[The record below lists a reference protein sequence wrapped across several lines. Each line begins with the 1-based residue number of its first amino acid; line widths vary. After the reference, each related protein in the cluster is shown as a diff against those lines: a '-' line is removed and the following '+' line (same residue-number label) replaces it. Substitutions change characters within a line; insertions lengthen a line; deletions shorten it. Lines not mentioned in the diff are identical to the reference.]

1 MDESNQLAVIN
12 ISDILP
18 NRFQPRI
25 KFDEPKL
32 YELADSIRKYGV
44 IQPIVVRPVNGR
56 YEIIAGERRFKASKI
71 ADKTTIPA
79 IIVNLTDKVAEE
91 IALLE
96 NVQRQQLS
104 PIEEAVSYKRILDMG
119 YITKEE
125 LSNKIGKSQSAIT
138 KKIRLL
144 NLDDQ
149 VQEYLL
155 NNKISERHARS
166 LLRIDDKEKQVEMLH
181 RIVNERL
188 TVKKTDREIS
198 KLLEELPEKNSS
210 VLNNSV
216 NNQSND
222 IESLFDDFDSKKE
235 NSIEERGQAFMDI
248 DKIMREA
255 KDINQ
260 TEPPKDISQLMK
272 QDTTVQPIPTEQ
284 NDINVVLPTETPVE
298 PTTEQSRFFNL
309 NMQRP
314 EPTPVKSE
322 PINNSV
328 TFDSIF
334 NQSVS
339 PTTSNNIQNNVQ
351 NNSFPIS
358 DSSRETSEIGNNPV
372 SVTEQ
377 SKFFNSNMQQSEP
390 TPVKSEE
397 PITTPIIS
405 DEAKQTISSAIA
417 DAFRNNQVEVSKPS
431 NPVTNNSSFEEELDN
446 FSNVPNADIYSSKTD
461 TPIVEPIPVVSEPIN
476 NTSLDNNSNS
486 IPFTPIQPISNLSEV
501 NYSEPSTISSGIV
514 QPVKAV
520 NSQANFSQVV
530 KILRDCA
537 NQIEQLGYYINV
549 DEMDLGNQYKTTFT
563 INKD

>member
-417 DAFRNNQVEVSKPS
+417 DAFKNNQVEVSKPS

>member
-1 MDESNQLAVIN
+1 MDESNKLAVIN

-32 YELADSIRKYGV
+32 YELADSIKKYGV

-166 LLRIDDKEKQVEMLH
+166 LLRINDKEKQVEMLH

-198 KLLEELPEKNSS
+198 KLLEILPEESNV
-210 VLNNSV
+210 VLNNSI
-216 NNQSND
+216 NNQSRD
-222 IESLFDDFDSKKE
+222 IENLFDDFDSKKE
-235 NSIEERGQAFMDI
+235 NSIEERGQSFMDI
-248 DKIMREA
+248 DKIMHEA

-260 TEPPKDISQLMK
+260 TEPPKNISQLMK
-272 QDTTVQPIPTEQ
+272 QDPTFQPLPTEQ
-284 NDINVVLPTETPVE
+284 DNLNTSKPIKNSEL
-298 PTTEQSRFFNL
+298 EQSRFFNL
-309 NMQRP
+309 NMQQP

-322 PINNSV
+322 PINNPV

-334 NQSVS
+334 NQPVS
-339 PTTSNNIQNNVQ
+339 PTTSNNTQNNVQ
-351 NNSFPIS
+351 DNSFPIS
-358 DSSRETSEIGNNPV
+358 DSTREISEPIKN
-372 SVTEQ
+372 SESEQ
-377 SKFFNSNMQQSEP
+377 NSFLNSNMQQPE
-390 TPVKSEE
+390 PVKAES
-397 PITTPIIS
+397 ITTPETIPTIS

-417 DAFRNNQVEVSKPS
+417 DAFKNNQVENSKPS
-431 NPVTNNSSFEEELDN
+431 NPVNNNSSIEDELDN
-446 FSNVPNADIYSSKTD
+446 FSNIPSADIYSSNTD

-476 NTSLDNNSNS
+476 NTSLENSNS
-486 IPFTPIQPISNLSEV
+486 IPFTPIQPISNLSDV
-501 NYSEPSTISSGIV
+501 NYDEPSTISSGIV
-514 QPVKAV
+514 QPIKTV

>member
-1 MDESNQLAVIN
+1 MDESNKLAVIN

-32 YELADSIRKYGV
+32 YELADSIKKYGV

-166 LLRIDDKEKQVEMLH
+166 LLRINDKEKQVEMLH

-198 KLLEELPEKNSS
+198 KLLEILPEESNV
-210 VLNNSV
+210 VLNNSI
-216 NNQSND
+216 NNQSRD
-222 IESLFDDFDSKKE
+222 IENLFDDFDSKKE
-235 NSIEERGQAFMDI
+235 NSIEERGQSFMDI
-248 DKIMREA
+248 DKIMHEA

-260 TEPPKDISQLMK
+260 TEPPKNISQLMK
-272 QDTTVQPIPTEQ
+272 QDPTVQPLPTEQ
-284 NDINVVLPTETPVE
+284 DNLNTSKPIKNSEL
-298 PTTEQSRFFNL
+298 EQSRFFNL
-309 NMQRP
+309 NMQQP

-322 PINNSV
+322 PINNPV

-334 NQSVS
+334 NQPVS
-339 PTTSNNIQNNVQ
+339 PTTSNNTQNNVQ
-351 NNSFPIS
+351 DNSFPIS
-358 DSSRETSEIGNNPV
+358 DSTREISEPIKN
-372 SVTEQ
+372 SESEQ
-377 SKFFNSNMQQSEP
+377 NSFLNSNMQQPE
-390 TPVKSEE
+390 PVKAES
-397 PITTPIIS
+397 ITTPETIPTIS

-417 DAFRNNQVEVSKPS
+417 DAFKNNQVENSKPS
-431 NPVTNNSSFEEELDN
+431 NPVNNNSSIEDELDN
-446 FSNVPNADIYSSKTD
+446 FSNIPSADIYSSNTD

-476 NTSLDNNSNS
+476 NTSLENSNS
-486 IPFTPIQPISNLSEV
+486 IPFTPIQPISNLSDV
-501 NYSEPSTISSGIV
+501 NYDEPSTISSGIV
-514 QPVKAV
+514 QPIKTV

>member
-198 KLLEELPEKNSS
+198 RLLEELPEKNSS

-272 QDTTVQPIPTEQ
+272 QDPTVQPIPTEQ
-284 NDINVVLPTETPVE
+284 NDINVVLPTENPVE

-351 NNSFPIS
+351 DNSFPIS

-417 DAFRNNQVEVSKPS
+417 DAFKNNQVEVSKPS

>member
-272 QDTTVQPIPTEQ
+272 QDTTVQPISTEQ

-351 NNSFPIS
+351 DNSFPIS

-417 DAFRNNQVEVSKPS
+417 DAFKNNQVEVSKPS